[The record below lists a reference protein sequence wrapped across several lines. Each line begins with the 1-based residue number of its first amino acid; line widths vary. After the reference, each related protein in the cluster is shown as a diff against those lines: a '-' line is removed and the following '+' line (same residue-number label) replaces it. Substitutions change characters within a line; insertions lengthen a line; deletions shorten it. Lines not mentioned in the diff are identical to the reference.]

1 MKKIPSWLR
10 NYIQIII
17 GALMFA
23 AGISLFLAPNSL
35 AAGGISGVA
44 IIIVNY
50 IKLIP
55 VGTWVIIF
63 NVPIMIAGVWKLG
76 FKILIPTIVT
86 LAIST
91 TAMNLFESYVNPI
104 TDDPFLAAI
113 SGGVLVATGIGLLF
127 RGGATS
133 GGTDIIVK
141 LLRLKFPHISTG
153 TTFLI
158 ADGAICLASG
168 LVFGNIENALYA
180 GISLFVQMFVLNMV
194 LYGSDQARI
203 VYIISE
209 KDSVIAKR
217 LLEEIDAGA
226 TYLYGCGAYTNKD
239 KKVLMCTLRMR
250 MLPQAR
256 DIVREEDTN
265 AFMIVTKATGVFGE
279 GFKSHTE
286 EDL

>member
-1 MKKIPSWLR
+1 MKKIPLWLR

-44 IIIVNY
+44 IIVVNY
-50 IKLIP
+50 VKLIP

-63 NVPIMIAGVWKLG
+63 NIPIMIAGVWKLG

-91 TAMNLFESYVNPI
+91 TAMNLLESYGNPI
-104 TDDPFLAAI
+104 TQDPFLAAI

-226 TYLYGCGAYTNKD
+226 TYLYGCGAYTGND

-250 MLPQAR
+250 ALPQAR

>member
-1 MKKIPSWLR
+1 MKKIPLWLR
-10 NYIQIII
+10 NYIQIFI

-50 IKLIP
+50 IKIIP

-63 NVPIMIAGVWKLG
+63 NVPILIAGVWKLG
-76 FKILIPTIVT
+76 FKILVPTIVT

-91 TAMNLFESYVNPI
+91 TVMNLLESYVDPI
-104 TDDPFLAAI
+104 TQDPFLAAI
-113 SGGVLVATGIGLLF
+113 SGGALVAIGIGLLF

-209 KDSVIAKR
+209 KDGVIAKR

-226 TYLYGCGAYTNKD
+226 TYLYGCGAYTKKD
-239 KKVLMCTLRMR
+239 KRVLMCTLRMR

-256 DIVREEDTN
+256 DIVREEDVN